1 MALMY
6 IAEYAELAKDKDG
19 NVVQAGKEPALAR
32 QYITFTATAG
42 ASAAFNDS
50 TNFVRIY
57 CDTAAFLSFGLS
69 PTAVT
74 AQDTPIAATT
84 AEYFG
89 VIKGQKVSAVA

>member
-6 IAEYAELAKDKDG
+6 IAEYAELARDEDG
-19 NVVQAGKEPALAR
+19 NVIQAGKEPALAR
-32 QYITFTATAG
+32 QFITFTGTAG
-42 ASAAFNDS
+42 ASAAFNNS

-57 CDTAAFLSFGLS
+57 CDTAGFLAFGLT

-74 AQDTPIAATT
+74 AQDTPVAATT

-89 VIKGQKVSAVA
+89 VIPGHQVSAVA